1 MARIVLLHHIDDNF
15 FHFNRR
21 FGLRRKQS
29 VFMMKSVLDDLARR
43 GHRIRYESD
52 PDRVSGGDLLILHV
66 NLSRVPAAF
75 LAAAARFPASI
86 NAAVT
91 DISKRSYSQLLVVAD
106 SDWDGP
112 VIVKS
117 NLNYHGLPEV
127 WHNER
132 ASARGLDAPYPDVRP
147 VMDYDIYPRLSEVP
161 EPCWTDPMR
170 VVEKFIPEVV
180 KDGFGVRAYIF
191 CGAAE
196 RCTLHVAPTGIV
208 KGEGIIRSEVVPVP
222 PQLRQLRDRM
232 GFDYGKFDFVM
243 HNGAPVLLDANKTP
257 SGVSARGTIS
267 HHIAQGNRTLADG
280 LEGLL
285 RAP

>member
-52 PDRVSGGDLLILHV
+52 PDPCFRRRPADPA
-66 NLSRVPAAF
+66 LSICPASPAAF

-132 ASARGLDAPYPDVRP
+132 ASARGLDAPYPDVS
-147 VMDYDIYPRLSEVP
+147 PR
-161 EPCWTDPMR
+161 
-170 VVEKFIPEVV
+170 
-180 KDGFGVRAYIF
+180 
-191 CGAAE
+191 
-196 RCTLHVAPTGIV
+196 
-208 KGEGIIRSEVVPVP
+208 
-222 PQLRQLRDRM
+222 
-232 GFDYGKFDFVM
+232 
-243 HNGAPVLLDANKTP
+243 
-257 SGVSARGTIS
+257 
-267 HHIAQGNRTLADG
+267 DG
-280 LEGLL
+280 L
-285 RAP
+285 

>member
-170 VVEKFIPEVV
+170 VVEKFIPRWS
-180 KDGFGVRAYIF
+180 KTALACAPISFAVRPS
-191 CGAAE
+191 
-196 RCTLHVAPTGIV
+196 VAPCKLPLRESSRAKASFAV
-208 KGEGIIRSEVVPVP
+208 KWFPCRPS
-222 PQLRQLRDRM
+222 
-232 GFDYGKFDFVM
+232 Y
-243 HNGAPVLLDANKTP
+243 ANCATEWG
-257 SGVSARGTIS
+257 SIMASSI
-267 HHIAQGNRTLADG
+267 L
-280 LEGLL
+280 
-285 RAP
+285 